1 MLSPASDTPAVTPS
15 GRLSY
20 ANIDK
25 KIDGVSYDKFE
36 VPNLIDFS
44 WTPSAGSS
52 TRGSG
57 SCSTRSA
64 PSRTSPRR

>member
-1 MLSPASDTPAVTPS
+1 MLSTASDTPAVTPS

-25 KIDGVSYDKFE
+25 KVDGVSYDKFE
-36 VPNLIDFS
+36 VPNLIELQLESFRWFID
-44 WTPSAGSS
+44 
-52 TRGSG
+52 RGSG

-64 PSRTSPRR
+64 PSRTSPGR